1 LEYLYSDIFPKV
13 KAYVCSHSGNEDDA
27 LDIFQD
33 AMIAL
38 CKQIKTGKYDIR
50 YEIAGFLFSVSRNLW
65 INKIKRNNRSILMPD
80 IIESTEEYDFS
91 DDIITVEKEK
101 VLKELISKLGEKC
114 FQLLQFSIYKD
125 YSGAEICNIMGFTSV
140 DAVKTQKYKCKKKLL
155 DLLEFNPIYKE
166 VIE

>member
-1 LEYLYSDIFPKV
+1 V
-13 KAYVCSHSGNEDDA
+13 KAYICSHSGNEDDA

-33 AMIAL
+33 AMVAL
-38 CKQIKTGKYDIR
+38 CKQIKTGKFDTR

-65 INKIKRNNRSILMPD
+65 INKIKKNNRNVLMPE
-80 IIESTEEYDFS
+80 IIEKAEEYDYS
-91 DDIITVEKEK
+91 DDIITVEKER

-125 YSGAEICNIMGFTSV
+125 YSGAEICDIMGFTSI
-140 DAVKTQKYKCKKKLL
+140 DAVKTQKYKCKQKLL
-155 DLLEFNPIYKE
+155 NLLELNPVYKE